1 MNEETPYR
9 GERGGRFD
17 ADPLR
22 VQEMSELVK
31 ITDAGVKP
39 EDIDLYWLEVHLLKA
54 LVTYHIY
61 KTGQNKSFSSK
72 RKRLAESLIA
82 HANGILSDR
91 EEVNGFLRADG
102 APPGFFETLERL
114 IAEAQ
119 PTVDYSDILAKNF
132 DKQYRPLRQV
142 VGELVEVFE

>member
-1 MNEETPYR
+1 MSGARYDTIHR
-9 GERGGRFD
+9 HARLGACGLERVAVG
-17 ADPLR
+17 
-22 VQEMSELVK
+22 
-31 ITDAGVKP
+31 I
-39 EDIDLYWLEVHLLKA
+39 
-54 LVTYHIY
+54 TYHMY